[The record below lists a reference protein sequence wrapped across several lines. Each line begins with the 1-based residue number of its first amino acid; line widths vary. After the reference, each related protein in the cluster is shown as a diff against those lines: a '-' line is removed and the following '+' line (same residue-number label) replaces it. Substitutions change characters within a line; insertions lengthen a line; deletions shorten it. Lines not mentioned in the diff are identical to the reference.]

1 MAMAHNPRP
10 AAKPAPSP
18 AHVIVLGNE
27 KGGSGKSTTAMHII
41 VALLKSGARVASI
54 DTDGRQRSLSRY
66 VENRALWKQKT
77 GVALELPTH
86 FTVPHGEGETVADV
100 EGREFRAF
108 GEAVSRTEYG
118 YDYVVVDTAG
128 SNTYLMRVSHA
139 MADTL
144 ITPINDSFV
153 DLDVLARV
161 DPETFAVQT
170 PSHYAELVGESRRQ
184 RRLVDNRDMDWV
196 VVRNRL
202 SALRT
207 RNRKK
212 IDQSLKQLSGQI
224 GFRIANGI
232 SERVVYREL
241 FPRGLTALDTLD
253 RRTLGGEPTLSHVSA
268 RDEIRNLLQILGLPA
283 RAAIGTPRAP
293 EGTAGTGGNR
303 QERLRLRRA
312 G

>member
-1 MAMAHNPRP
+1 
-10 AAKPAPSP
+10 
-18 AHVIVLGNE
+18 
-27 KGGSGKSTTAMHII
+27 
-41 VALLKSGARVASI
+41 
-54 DTDGRQRSLSRY
+54 
-66 VENRALWKQKT
+66 
-77 GVALELPTH
+77 
-86 FTVPHGEGETVADV
+86 
-100 EGREFRAF
+100 
-108 GEAVSRTEYG
+108 
-118 YDYVVVDTAG
+118 
-128 SNTYLMRVSHA
+128 
-139 MADTL
+139 
-144 ITPINDSFV
+144 V

-161 DPETFAVQT
+161 DPETFEVQAA
-170 PSHYAELVGESRRQ
+170 SHYADLVGEARRQ
-184 RRLVDNRDMDWV
+184 RRLVDSRDMDWV

-224 GFRIANGI
+224 GFRLAKGI

-283 RAAIGTPRAP
+283 RAAAGASGAP
-293 EGTAGTGGNR
+293 GGTAGTGGNR
-303 QERLRLRRA
+303 QEPPRLRRA

>member
-1 MAMAHNPRP
+1 MAHNPRP

-77 GVALELPTH
+77 GVPLELPTH

-144 ITPINDSFV
+144 ITPINESFV

-161 DPETFAVQT
+161 DPETFEVQVA
-170 PSHYAELVGESRRQ
+170 SHYAELVGEARRQ

-212 IDQSLKQLSGQI
+212 IDRSLKQLSGQI

-283 RAAIGTPRAP
+283 RAAAGTPGTP
-293 EGTAGTGGNR
+293 VGTAGTGGNR
-303 QERLRLRRA
+303 QEPPRLRRA

>member
-1 MAMAHNPRP
+1 
-10 AAKPAPSP
+10 
-18 AHVIVLGNE
+18 
-27 KGGSGKSTTAMHII
+27 
-41 VALLKSGARVASI
+41 
-54 DTDGRQRSLSRY
+54 
-66 VENRALWKQKT
+66 
-77 GVALELPTH
+77 
-86 FTVPHGEGETVADV
+86 
-100 EGREFRAF
+100 
-108 GEAVSRTEYG
+108 
-118 YDYVVVDTAG
+118 
-128 SNTYLMRVSHA
+128 
-139 MADTL
+139 
-144 ITPINDSFV
+144 
-153 DLDVLARV
+153 
-161 DPETFAVQT
+161 
-170 PSHYAELVGESRRQ
+170 
-184 RRLVDNRDMDWV
+184 MDWV

-283 RAAIGTPRAP
+283 RVAIGMPRAP

-303 QERLRLRRA
+303 QERPRLRRA